1 MLRSERPLNLDLSI
15 HRMAFR
21 EAPTLGE
28 AQALVVKKHAELERE
43 LILKQ
48 VNEGTAVTPAAIEKT
63 LDDMQA
69 LSQQRVK
76 AQGHQVDLLA

>member
-1 MLRSERPLNLDLSI
+1 MNLDLSI

-28 AQALVVKKHAELERE
+28 AQVLVAKKHAELARE

-48 VNEGTAVTPAAIEKT
+48 ANDGTAATPGVVERAVADMEAASE
-63 LDDMQA
+63 A
-69 LSQQRVK
+69 RVK
-76 AQGHQVDLLA
+76 ALRHEVDRLA

>member
-1 MLRSERPLNLDLSI
+1 MNLDLSI

-28 AQALVVKKHAELERE
+28 AQVLVAKKHAELERE

-48 VNEGTAVTPAAIEKT
+48 ANDGTAATPDVVERAVA
-63 LDDMQA
+63 DMEA
-69 LSQQRVK
+69 VSDGRVK
-76 AQGHQVDLLA
+76 ATARQVDRLA

>member
-1 MLRSERPLNLDLSI
+1 MNLDLSI

-28 AQALVVKKHAELERE
+28 AQVLVVKKHAELERE

-48 VNEGTAVTPAAIEKT
+48 SNEGVARTPAVIE
-63 LDDMQA
+63 
-69 LSQQRVK
+69 RVVAEMK
-76 AQGHQVDLLA
+76 AVSDGRMKAAGHTVDRLA

>member
-1 MLRSERPLNLDLSI
+1 MNLDLSI

-28 AQALVVKKHAELERE
+28 AQVLVAKKHAELERE

-48 VNEGTAVTPAAIEKT
+48 ATDGTAATPSVVERAVA
-63 LDDMQA
+63 DMEA
-69 LSQQRVK
+69 VSDGRVK
-76 AQGHQVDLLA
+76 ALRHEVDRLA